1 MMIEA
6 SENTCERS
14 GNNHVIT
21 PARTHTLTLT
31 LTHTQSHK
39 ISKATNADVAN
50 SIHIIRITMP
60 YNIPNTYPNQ
70 PEP

>member
-31 LTHTQSHK
+31 LTQSHK

-50 SIHIIRITMP
+50 SIHIIRIKMP
-60 YNIPNTYPNQ
+60 YIPNTYPNQ

>member
-6 SENTCERS
+6 NENTCERS

-21 PARTHTLTLT
+21 PARTPTLTLT
-31 LTHTQSHK
+31 LTHTRIHK

-50 SIHIIRITMP
+50 SIHIIRLKMP
-60 YNIPNTYPNQ
+60 YIPNTYPNQ